1 MSMQSTEA
9 LLKHLIHNERF
20 TTSVARTLYLLS
32 EFGERRCG
40 HPVPTEE
47 LVQEARCES
56 FHFAIGYVQCAP
68 GSFIA
73 AMKNLHPS
81 KTIATGLLA
90 AILLL
95 AADPAL
101 AFRCGTKLV
110 RDGMHEQQVI
120 AACGEP
126 TSVRHLGH
134 TIRAYD
140 YRFRLR
146 NPGHIYYRT
155 PGVGH
160 FATEVIVTEFI
171 YNFGPRKLMRRLIF
185 EGNVL
190 VEIESIGYGY
200 IEK

>member
-1 MSMQSTEA
+1 MRCAVPENKIGYGYCAPTRMFPATMNPIPPKPIGLA
-9 LLKHLIHNERF
+9 LLAG
-20 TTSVARTLYLLS
+20 V
-32 EFGERRCG
+32 
-40 HPVPTEE
+40 
-47 LVQEARCES
+47 
-56 FHFAIGYVQCAP
+56 
-68 GSFIA
+68 
-73 AMKNLHPS
+73 
-81 KTIATGLLA
+81 
-90 AILLL
+90 LLL
-95 AADPAL
+95 VADPAL
-101 AFRCGTKLV
+101 AFRCGTKIV

-160 FATEVIVTEFI
+160 FATEVVVTEFV

-185 EGNVL
+185 EGSVL
-190 VEIESIGYGY
+190 VEIETIGYGY